1 MDLDDLL
8 TNVLDEFLLECVCD
22 KIEDVS
28 ELPKMLKDIG
38 YLDNKQEL
46 IQKTTICEILDGE
59 DAFVENYEV
68 AENEVHIQYTIRFI
82 LQTFID
88 SEFIWSVQGCA
99 QAELSIPEAVLND
112 INDIMEDDD
121 FDEQIEKYEDIL
133 EESVSFQNTVYT
145 EVECD
150 TLYLLDKSKSPDDI

>member
-82 LQTFID
+82 
-88 SEFIWSVQGCA
+88 VC
-99 QAELSIPEAVLND
+99 
-112 INDIMEDDD
+112 IMGL
-121 FDEQIEKYEDIL
+121 KP
-133 EESVSFQNTVYT
+133 
-145 EVECD
+145 
-150 TLYLLDKSKSPDDI
+150 SP

>member
-28 ELPKMLKDIG
+28 ELPEMLKDIG

-46 IQKTTICEILDGE
+46 IQNTTRCEILDGD
-59 DAFVENYEV
+59 DAFIENYEA
-68 AENEVHIQYTIRFI
+68 AENEVHIQYTINFI
-82 LQTFID
+82 LQTLIE
-88 SEFIWSVQGCA
+88 SEIIWRVQGCA
-99 QAELSIPEAVLND
+99 QAELSIPEAVLDD
-112 INDIMEDDD
+112 ILKDDD
-121 FDEQIEKYEDIL
+121 FDERYEKYEAVL
-133 EESVSFQNTVYT
+133 EESVRFQNIVYK

-150 TLYLLDKSKSPDDI
+150 TLYL